1 MKKINLTSSAKK
13 IIILISIMGSTL
25 FISCEAP
32 ELENN
37 IEKSQIES
45 SSLAAT
51 IRAANAL

>member
-1 MKKINLTSSAKK
+1 MKKINLISSAKK

-32 ELENN
+32 EMENN

-45 SSLAAT
+45 SAAAT